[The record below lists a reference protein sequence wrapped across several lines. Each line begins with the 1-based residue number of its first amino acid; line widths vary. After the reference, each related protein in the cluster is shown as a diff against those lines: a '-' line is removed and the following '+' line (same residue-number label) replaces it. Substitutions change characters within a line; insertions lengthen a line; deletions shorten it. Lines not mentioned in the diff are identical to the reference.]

1 MDRWKRRG
9 GKSERRE
16 RQKIQA
22 AKRKSQKKEDPEGRK
37 VGSPSGGCGAIW
49 RHERSRIAGRC
60 AVKQISKR
68 ELERVRES
76 ERERDSEPQPPFDP
90 SGGYLCHPCITTTHL
105 SYGFL
110 SLKHPSPPCTALL
123 LITTWLIKI
132 NRIMVHSIR
141 YTQFIYIYNSKAR
154 AIATNNFSESDFS
167 APIDFKLGLMD
178 FKLQTSILVQ
188 SNLQ

>member
-9 GKSERRE
+9 GESERRE

-22 AKRKSQKKEDPEGRK
+22 AKGKSQKKEDPEGRK

-76 ERERDSEPQPPFDP
+76 ERERETQSL
-90 SGGYLCHPCITTTHL
+90 SHL
-105 SYGFL
+105 SIHQGVIYAIHASQQPT
-110 SLKHPSPPCTALL
+110 SLTASYL
-123 LITTWLIKI
+123 
-132 NRIMVHSIR
+132 
-141 YTQFIYIYNSKAR
+141 
-154 AIATNNFSESDFS
+154 
-167 APIDFKLGLMD
+167 
-178 FKLQTSILVQ
+178 
-188 SNLQ
+188 

>member
-76 ERERDSEPQPPFDP
+76 
-90 SGGYLCHPCITTTHL
+90 
-105 SYGFL
+105 
-110 SLKHPSPPCTALL
+110 
-123 LITTWLIKI
+123 
-132 NRIMVHSIR
+132 
-141 YTQFIYIYNSKAR
+141 
-154 AIATNNFSESDFS
+154 
-167 APIDFKLGLMD
+167 
-178 FKLQTSILVQ
+178 
-188 SNLQ
+188 